1 MLHRCAQGQLR
12 FVSGGTFRPD
22 QKLPPCYQIPRLCYG
37 FANCTPGCSQEPGQ
51 RRRSPAQSDRVCLQA
66 ARRAV
71 QFKLSMGC
79 RSCRLSGGSAQGT
92 QRRNTGGAVM
102 GLADWFSIF
111 CCNIQVQNGAVISLR
126 YKAITRR
133 LNTGSGADRICR
145 GDKTRSALRRCGL
158 CCHDVTPDQGGIRPP
173 WDRNCE
179 LAFVN
184 LLGQTPDQSA
194 NPQISPTGPGKI
206 AWSGIMRLTRTF
218 QKPNGGGLLVLLVR
232 YSC

>member
-12 FVSGGTFRPD
+12 SVSGGTFRPD

-37 FANCTPGCSQEPGQ
+37 FASCTPGCSQEPGQ

-111 CCNIQVQNGAVISLR
+111 CSNIQVQNGAGISLR

-133 LNTGSGADRICR
+133 VSPGSHRHDNTRRQAHVSYLCR
-145 GDKTRSALRRCGL
+145 TRR
-158 CCHDVTPDQGGIRPP
+158 VRPCNKST
-173 WDRNCE
+173 RYA
-179 LAFVN
+179 AF
-184 LLGQTPDQSA
+184 LQSLQTPDSVITRVGHRVDHPVWRRESIQRNRTDA
-194 NPQISPTGPGKI
+194 LPQLCPDPRCPE
-206 AWSGIMRLTRTF
+206 RL
-218 QKPNGGGLLVLLVR
+218 
-232 YSC
+232 